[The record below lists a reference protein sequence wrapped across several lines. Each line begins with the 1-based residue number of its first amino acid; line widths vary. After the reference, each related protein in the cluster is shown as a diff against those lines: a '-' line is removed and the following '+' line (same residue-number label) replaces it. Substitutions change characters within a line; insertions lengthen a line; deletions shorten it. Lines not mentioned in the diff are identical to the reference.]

1 MFQISADLTSL
12 TQAQREAI
20 AGFILTFPNSEV
32 VAKRFSELTDDEL
45 DECFQSRNA
54 EPIVTM
60 ADPVATYVEPE
71 EETPVFDAPLPTGV
85 LPFTPVTGGP
95 SQVDPPSSPM
105 CNNSALVVAAMLDK
119 NGLPWDERIHAGS
132 KTKNQDGSWRYK
144 RGVESRVVEP
154 VEAELRAV
162 MGLPA
167 PVMAPLPSIPP
178 VIPSLLIVPPPP
190 AVPAAAAVPSIT
202 ASPVVSAPTVAALN
216 PFVSLITFA
225 GAKNME
231 GKLTDAEIQAACQAF
246 GVPAIPLMTNR
257 HDLCPHVEHSLRL
270 LCSTR

>member
-1 MFQISADLTSL
+1 
-12 TQAQREAI
+12 
-20 AGFILTFPNSEV
+20 
-32 VAKRFSELTDDEL
+32 
-45 DECFQSRNA
+45 
-54 EPIVTM
+54 
-60 ADPVATYVEPE
+60 
-71 EETPVFDAPLPTGV
+71 
-85 LPFTPVTGGP
+85 
-95 SQVDPPSSPM
+95 M
-105 CNNSALVVAAMLDK
+105 CDNSALVVAAMLDK

-132 KTKNQDGSWRYK
+132 RTKNQDGSWRYK

-154 VEAELRAV
+154 VEAELKAL

-167 PVMAPLPSIPP
+167 PVISPALITANGVFGKMPAPALTQQGSPYTGPIMPP
-178 VIPSLLIVPPPP
+178 VAVAPPPP

-231 GKLTDAEIQAACQAF
+231 GKLTDAEIQAACVAV

-257 HDLCPHVEHSLRL
+257 HDLCPYVEQSLRL
-270 LCSTR
+270 LVSTR